1 MPQSVADLKR
11 GFRDSIWLNV
21 LNKRVFGY
29 RWLEQLSAGGV
40 NWANDA
46 VEQTGENE
54 ERFSGVCSVLLPL
67 QATAAVSEA
76 FCTAFTNAMAEFSE
90 KLPMTEHAL

>member
-1 MPQSVADLKR
+1 M
-11 GFRDSIWLNV
+11 WLNV

-54 ERFSGVCSVLLPL
+54 GRVSRVVLHAAAYADDRCRQRGPLHSVY
-67 QATAAVSEA
+67 QRNGRVQCEATDD
-76 FCTAFTNAMAEFSE
+76 C
-90 KLPMTEHAL
+90 EHAV

>member
-1 MPQSVADLKR
+1 M
-11 GFRDSIWLNV
+11 WLNV

-46 VEQTGENE
+46 GEQTGDKEG
-54 ERFSGVCSVLLPL
+54 RVSRVVLR
-67 QATAAVSEA
+67 AA
-76 FCTAFTNAMAEFSE
+76 AFTGDRCRQ
-90 KLPMTEHAL
+90 